1 LIPFNLPDSLSW
13 SRHLLKPSAI
23 RRKRRGN
30 NGHPYLRPREG
41 GKKDEAKPLINRD
54 KEKEE
59 EKPGG
64 IIALSV
70 EPIIYCIIV

>member
-23 RRKRRGN
+23 RIKRRGN
-30 NGHPYLRPREG
+30 NGHPCLRPREG
-41 GKKDEAKPLINRD
+41 GKKDEAEPLINRD

-59 EKPGG
+59 EKPSTQ
-64 IIALSV
+64 LTKSL
-70 EPIIYCIIV
+70 ENPT